1 MDIQSFNQDGEK
13 PHLVAMS
20 KSKQDI
26 DLQHYPI
33 IHSTSNVEK
42 FTIIWHGGI
51 DMTSR
56 KVGLELNWYHTKF
69 DSKMGLGSNGAEP
82 LGYQTENDS
91 QTNRVNECVN
101 EQVDEE
107 ASLLVTE

>member
-1 MDIQSFNQDGEK
+1 
-13 PHLVAMS
+13 
-20 KSKQDI
+20 
-26 DLQHYPI
+26 
-33 IHSTSNVEK
+33 
-42 FTIIWHGGI
+42 
-51 DMTSR
+51 
-56 KVGLELNWYHTKF
+56 
-69 DSKMGLGSNGAEP
+69 MGLGSNGAEP